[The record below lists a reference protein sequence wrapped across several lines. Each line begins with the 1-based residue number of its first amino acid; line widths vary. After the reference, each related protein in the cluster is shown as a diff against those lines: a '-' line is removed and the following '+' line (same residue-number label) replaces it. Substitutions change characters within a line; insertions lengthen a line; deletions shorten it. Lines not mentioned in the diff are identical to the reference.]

1 MNEQLEK
8 LLEKQSVLEKKLE
21 DVAGRFEETE
31 STMDDLT
38 ATKVDLENDLDEL
51 RDSIEGLDT
60 DDIYDE
66 LKHNKD
72 EIESLEEAME
82 NLKEEIAEALKESL
96 ETQLANYFYD
106 TKTLFSE
113 ERRRQKRRNTNF

>member
-1 MNEQLEK
+1 VNEQLEK